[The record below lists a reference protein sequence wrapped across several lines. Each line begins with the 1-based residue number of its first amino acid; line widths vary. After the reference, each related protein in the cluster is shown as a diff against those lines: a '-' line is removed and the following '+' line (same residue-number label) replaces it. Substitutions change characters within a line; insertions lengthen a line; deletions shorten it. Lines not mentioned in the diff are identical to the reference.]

1 MIIIIVICI
10 FSCFNYRL
18 NEKER
23 YTFIDAT
30 ENGALK
36 TFNDMCNLIP
46 RYEQFS
52 LSWAEPI
59 TPIKVNISLFFRINV
74 I

>member
-1 MIIIIVICI
+1 MVVVIVILT
-10 FSCFNYRL
+10 FFYYYFNCRL
-18 NEKER
+18 DEKER

-59 TPIKVNISLFFRINV
+59 TPIKVSIS
-74 I
+74 